1 MRIGV
6 VGRPHGVRGLLK
18 LHLDNRDSKTLR
30 KGLVLRLVRAGVADV
45 SDVVATVGPGI
56 VSLEKVPDRTAAEAL
71 VGAEVFVSRTDFVDD
86 EAEVFLIDAIGK
98 DVVDDK
104 GVVLGRIAAF
114 STNGAQPL
122 AEVVTPAG
130 KTVLVPFVPPIVQR
144 IADVIEL
151 APPAGL
157 FDVDDE

>member
-1 MRIGV
+1 MI
-6 VGRPHGVRGLLK
+6 GRPHGVRGLLK
-18 LHLDNRDSKTLR
+18 LHLDNRDSKTVR

-45 SDVVATVGPGI
+45 SDVITSVSPGI
-56 VSLEKVPDRTAAEAL
+56 VALEKVPDRNAAEAL
-71 VGAEVFVSRTDFVDD
+71 VGAEVFVKRSDFVED

-104 GVVLGRIAAF
+104 GTLLGRIAAF

-130 KTVLVPFVPPIVQR
+130 KRVLVPFVPPIVQR
-144 IADVIEL
+144 IAEVVEL

-157 FDVDDE
+157 FDVDEE